1 MKVAFPWPLDSYHF
15 GGDEA
20 KNIFLG
26 SGYSSIPEN
35 LKQLPFSQSPVCK
48 AKIKSDSF
56 LLWHSSA
63 DYQLL
68 GVQGEFNPLA
78 QNGVRDML
86 AWEDRLRG
94 TSIGEQ
100 QMDLHLLPLADDG
113 IDIIVSNPDYL
124 YFDFPYEV
132 NSEERGYYWGARFNS
147 VYNVFSFAP
156 ENLPHILQKRQ
167 QTKMAMRCSLW
178 L

>member
-1 MKVAFPWPLDSYHF
+1 
-15 GGDEA
+15 
-20 KNIFLG
+20 
-26 SGYSSIPEN
+26 
-35 LKQLPFSQSPVCK
+35 
-48 AKIKSDSF
+48 
-56 LLWHSSA
+56 
-63 DYQLL
+63 
-68 GVQGEFNPLA
+68 
-78 QNGVRDML
+78 ML

-167 QTKMAMRCSLW
+167 QTKMAMRCL